1 MKAGGASIGILQK
14 LRIKNLRGVSE
25 VRLKKK
31 LVSFTLETSK
41 NHLIRKFLRNGRLRV
56 KLSWKN
62 FKIELSDRI
71 LINQV
76 NSGQETALHYD
87 SPYFLDV
94 SRKTAP
100 VWLLVALKQS
110 GIWDHKEVH
119 QIQGVAY
126 MSWIQTYEKNENIDH
141 IRNIN
146 RFIV

>member
-1 MKAGGASIGILQK
+1 MPKGPPTQ
-14 LRIKNLRGVSE
+14 NDP
-25 VRLKKK
+25 RLLLYIIYK
-31 LVSFTLETSK
+31 E
-41 NHLIRKFLRNGRLRV
+41 
-56 KLSWKN
+56 
-62 FKIELSDRI
+62 
-71 LINQV
+71 

-126 MSWIQTYEKNENIDH
+126 MSRIQTYDT
-141 IRNIN
+141 
-146 RFIV
+146 